1 MAAPIRSRTP
11 VDNTSCDSI
20 PSLPA
25 DEYHLIVSPVLQ
37 ATAEIAAARGDP
49 DLYNDMAS
57 MLALMALVQALGDCY
72 LQQRSD
78 ETAAVREAVE
88 AAPTGACLMV
98 LNRSELDSD
107 QIGDCV
113 GALQAAT
120 RQLVAA
126 QVLGREQKLAREA
139 WQCLLDN
146 DRAGAVTRLKR
157 ATVGIVTDIDQ
168 WERARGETEN

>member
-1 MAAPIRSRTP
+1 ML
-11 VDNTSCDSI
+11 VDNTSDSI

-57 MLALMALVQALGDCY
+57 MLALMALVQALGNCY
-72 LQQRSD
+72 LQQRAD
-78 ETAAVREAVE
+78 DTAAVREAVE

-98 LNRSELDSD
+98 LNRSELDAD
-107 QIGDCV
+107 QIGDCI

-120 RQLVAA
+120 RQLIEAH
-126 QVLGREQKLAREA
+126 VLGHEQKLAHEA

-146 DRAGAVTRLKR
+146 DRAGAVTRLNR
-157 ATVGIVTDIDQ
+157 ATVGIVTAIDQ
-168 WERARGETEN
+168 WERARGEDEN